1 MAQKIDMKITNPK
14 ICVKD
19 SPLHGQ
25 GVFALSDI
33 AEGEIFER
41 CPYVVIDDDDLSEA
55 TRLQDYIY
63 TSPDCETDY
72 LCVMGFGMLYNHS
85 DAPNA
90 EWSIDEEDIRFVA
103 FSAKRD
109 IHAGEEILHDYG
121 QDYWTTREDED

>member
-1 MAQKIDMKITNPK
+1 MAQKIYMKITNPK

-41 CPYVVIDDDDLSEA
+41 CPYIVIDDDDLSEA

-63 TSPDCETDY
+63 TSPGLRDRLFVCD
-72 LCVMGFGMLYNHS
+72 GFR
-85 DAPNA
+85 DA
-90 EWSIDEEDIRFVA
+90 V
-103 FSAKRD
+103 
-109 IHAGEEILHDYG
+109 
-121 QDYWTTREDED
+121 

>member
-1 MAQKIDMKITNPK
+1 
-14 ICVKD
+14 
-19 SPLHGQ
+19 
-25 GVFALSDI
+25 
-33 AEGEIFER
+33 
-41 CPYVVIDDDDLSEA
+41 
-55 TRLQDYIY
+55 
-63 TSPDCETDY
+63 
-72 LCVMGFGMLYNHS
+72 MGFGMLYNHS